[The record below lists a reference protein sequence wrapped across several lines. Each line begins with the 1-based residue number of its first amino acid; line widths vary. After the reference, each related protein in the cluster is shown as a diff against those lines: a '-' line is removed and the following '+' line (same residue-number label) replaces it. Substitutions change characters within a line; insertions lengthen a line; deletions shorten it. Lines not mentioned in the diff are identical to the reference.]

1 MNLQNGILDYED
13 YFKRGKIHFYNK
25 NFKEAKYDFSE
36 FIIRSERIRK
46 VASCKNI
53 RSVYK
58 EQAHFFRAI
67 SNFYLSDF
75 NDQNGFEYDRDYLLN
90 SQKIN
95 CSFYPTFLFV
105 LLMTNPGNKRNYDY
119 FYDSCRYEVSIDMIS
134 DCLKFN
140 PKALN
145 DFDSFLNYLPLEFQV
160 IFKMYFY

>member
-1 MNLQNGILDYED
+1 MNLQKGILDYED
-13 YFKRGKIHFYNK
+13 YFERGKIHFYNK

-46 VASCKNI
+46 AASCKNI

-58 EQAHFFRAI
+58 EKAHFFRAI

-75 NDQNGFEYDRDYLLN
+75 NDQNGFFYDQKYLQVSTEKLLP
-90 SQKIN
+90 
-95 CSFYPTFLFV
+95 FYDTFLLV
-105 LLMTNPGNKRNYDY
+105 LWLTNHGNAHKE
-119 FYDSCRYEVSIDMIS
+119 FETAIKTIS
-134 DCLKFN
+134 DCLIFN

-145 DFDSFLNYLPLEFQV
+145 DFSDYLIHLPLEFQV